1 MKKIVIIAMAL
12 FALQINAQE
21 RGEKRADRPDFTPEE
36 IAGLQTKQMTLDLDL
51 TEAQQQKVSAIIL
64 ENATVKKAKMEA
76 FKKNKEKA
84 DGEKPSKDEMLK
96 MKHEMLDAQIAN
108 KQKMKQ
114 VLNEDQFKKWEKQQ
128 EERQAMRGK
137 KKKMMGE
144 QREHG
149 EHKQHRKHED

>member
-51 TEAQQQKVSAIIL
+51 TEAQQEKVRVIVL
-64 ENATVKKAKMEA
+64 KNATTKKAMMEA
-76 FKKNKEKA
+76 FKNKKGKT
-84 DGEKPSKDEMLK
+84 DGEKPSKEEMLK

-108 KQKMKQ
+108 KQEMKQ
-114 VLNEDQFKKWEKQQ
+114 VLNEEQFKKWEKKQD
-128 EERQAMRGK
+128 ERQAMRGK
-137 KKKMMGE
+137 KKKMM
-144 QREHG
+144 REHG
-149 EHKQHRKHED
+149 DRNEQKPHLEDKN

>member
-1 MKKIVIIAMAL
+1 MKKLVIMAIAL

-51 TEAQQQKVSAIIL
+51 TEAQQEKISVIVL
-64 ENATVKKAKMEA
+64 ENATARKAKLEE
-76 FKKNKEKA
+76 FKMKKEKNE
-84 DGEKPSKDEMLK
+84 GKKPSKEEMLK

-114 VLNEDQFKKWEKQQ
+114 VLNEDQFKKWEKHQD
-128 EERQAMRGK
+128 ERQGMHGK
-137 KKKMMGE
+137 KKKMM
-144 QREHG
+144 RE
-149 EHKQHRKHED
+149 